1 MTPCL
6 DISAVRCSFGDFTAI
21 ADISLRLAEG
31 EIAALVGHSGCGKS
45 TLLRI
50 IAGVETPNA
59 GSIRLDGRMIVGDGI
74 FVEPERRNVG
84 FMFQDYALFPHLTAR
99 QNIAFGLRGLGRRA
113 AAERVEAI
121 VERIGIGRLAERH
134 PHELSGGEQ
143 QRVALA
149 RALAPQP
156 RVLLMD
162 EPFSN
167 LDRGLRDTVRRETMA
182 LLRALGTTAIIV
194 THDPEEAL
202 ALADKVAL
210 MKAGRI
216 VEAGTRDEI
225 YGAPRT
231 AYAAAFFS
239 QVNRVPA
246 TRSGG
251 WLESPLGRFP
261 ATGGEDGPVQLL
273 IRPSAI
279 ALGETGVPARVV
291 DRVLLGEIEETLL
304 AVDGIEAP
312 IVARSS
318 VRTALGKGQTTR
330 IAVAPRD
337 VMAFSAGEADGLSG

>member
-1 MTPCL
+1 MKTYL
-6 DISAVRCSFGDFTAI
+6 DINAVRRAFGDFTALD
-21 ADISLRLAEG
+21 DISLQLAEG
-31 EIAALVGHSGCGKS
+31 EIVSLVGRSGCGKS

-50 IAGVETPNA
+50 IAGVEELDA
-59 GSIRLDGRMIVGDGI
+59 GTVSVDGRTVAGGGV
-74 FVEPERRNVG
+74 FVEPERRNIG

-99 QNIAFGLRGLGRRA
+99 QNVGFGLRRLGRKA
-113 AAERVEAI
+113 ASERVEAI
-121 VERIGIGRLAERH
+121 IERIGIGRLAERH

-182 LLRALGTTAIIV
+182 LLRALGTTTIIV

-225 YGAPRT
+225 YGAPKT

-246 TRSGG
+246 TRSGE

-261 ATGGEDGPVQLL
+261 APGGQAGAVQLL

-291 DRVLLGEIEETLL
+291 DRILLGEIEETLL
-304 AVDGIEAP
+304 SVDGIDAP
-312 IVARSS
+312 IIARSS
-318 VRTALGKGQTTR
+318 ARTALSRGQETR
-330 IAVAPRD
+330 IAIAPGD
-337 VMAFSAGEADGLSG
+337 VMTFAVNEAFE

>member
-1 MTPCL
+1 MKTYL
-6 DISAVRCSFGDFTAI
+6 DINAVRRAFGDFTALD
-21 ADISLRLAEG
+21 DISLQLAEG
-31 EIAALVGHSGCGKS
+31 EIVSLVGRSGCGKS

-50 IAGVETPNA
+50 IAGVEELDA
-59 GSIRLDGRMIVGDGI
+59 GTVSVDGRTVAGGGV
-74 FVEPERRNVG
+74 FVEPERRNIG

-99 QNIAFGLRGLGRRA
+99 QNVGFGLRRLGRKA
-113 AAERVEAI
+113 ASERVEAI
-121 VERIGIGRLAERH
+121 IERIGIGRLAERH

-182 LLRALGTTAIIV
+182 LLRALGTTTIIV

-225 YGAPRT
+225 YGAPKT

-246 TRSGG
+246 TRSGE

-261 ATGGEDGPVQLL
+261 APGGQAGAVQLL

-291 DRVLLGEIEETLL
+291 DRILLGEIEETLL
-304 AVDGIEAP
+304 SVDGIDAP
-312 IVARSS
+312 IIARSS
-318 VRTALGKGQTTR
+318 ARTALSRGQETR
-330 IAVAPRD
+330 IAIAPSD
-337 VMAFSAGEADGLSG
+337 VMTFAVNEAFE